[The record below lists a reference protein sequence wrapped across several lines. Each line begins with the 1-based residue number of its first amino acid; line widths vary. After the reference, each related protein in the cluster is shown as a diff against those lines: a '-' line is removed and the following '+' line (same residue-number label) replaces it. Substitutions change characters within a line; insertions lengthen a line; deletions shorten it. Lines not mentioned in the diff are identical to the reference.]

1 MLISR
6 PLTLGLALALL
17 GGLVAWSG
25 VQRLRAQESS
35 DPQDKPAIARPAPDD
50 APAGS
55 AATTKPESDT
65 GPGPNQDSQTDGAAT
80 DAEEADSNH
89 LAALFPIGRVF
100 EGVKIPSYSG
110 DTLSSVVHADFMRR
124 ADDEHLE
131 MEMLEI
137 VIYTAG
143 EPDSRILTD
152 RAIYDMDSGTLRST
166 TPARIMQKQFEMR
179 GDRMLFDSETRIGH
193 LSGNVKT
200 RIHQAADLMKSG
212 GGGK

>member
-1 MLISR
+1 MILSR
-6 PLTLGLALALL
+6 PLTFSLAIALL
-17 GGLVAWSG
+17 GASAAWLG
-25 VQRLRAQESS
+25 VERLRAQESAA
-35 DPQDKPAIARPAPDD
+35 PKDKPAIARPDQSDDPEATTGRGED
-50 APAGS
+50 APTDSRDGENASPTDDSEQKAGS
-55 AATTKPESDT
+55 
-65 GPGPNQDSQTDGAAT
+65 N
-80 DAEEADSNH
+80 N

-137 VIYTAG
+137 VVYNAG

-152 RAIYDMDSGTLRST
+152 RAIYDMEAGILRST
-166 TPARIMQKQFEMR
+166 TPARIFQKQLEMR
-179 GDRMLFDSETRIGH
+179 GDRMLFDSETRIGQ

-200 RIHQAADLMKSG
+200 RIEQVSDLMKPG
-212 GGGK
+212 GAEN